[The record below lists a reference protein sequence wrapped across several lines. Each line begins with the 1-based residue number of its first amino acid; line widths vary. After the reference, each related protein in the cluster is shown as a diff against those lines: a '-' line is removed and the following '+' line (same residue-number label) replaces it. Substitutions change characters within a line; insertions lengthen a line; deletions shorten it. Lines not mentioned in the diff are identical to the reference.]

1 MAGLITK
8 TAEDLAEVFEVQS
21 DGWWMWVASML
32 RTTADAV
39 ERIVVGTYGV
49 SSGGRV
55 STPVAPRPV
64 STTATQTRFRDKEI
78 ESRFTKLG

>member
-8 TAEDLAEVFEVQS
+8 TADDLAEVFEVQS

-32 RTTADAV
+32 RTTADSV

-49 SSGGRV
+49 SGGGRV
-55 STPVAPRPV
+55 SRPQ
-64 STTATQTRFRDKEI
+64 SEGRPSSTRFRDKEI

>member
-1 MAGLITK
+1 MAGLINK
-8 TAEDLAEVFEVQS
+8 TATDAVEFFEVQS

-55 STPVAPRPV
+55 SSEPTTERTTI
-64 STTATQTRFRDKEI
+64 STGGTRFRDKEI